1 MTTTMQQ
8 ACFTVKFSSE
18 LEIIESAHQDFEISA
33 LSTMKYALEG
43 KF

>member
-1 MTTTMQQ
+1 MTTIKQQ

-18 LEIIESAHQDFEISA
+18 LEIIESSHQDFEISA
-33 LSTMKYALEG
+33 PSTMKYALQG